1 MSLEQADCWICQSLS
16 RDTHLVYYE
25 TKTSLAK
32 LNPDQLFR
40 GYTFLTLKQHR
51 EQLHLL
57 ADRQRKQFLDDML
70 TVATDLAKAL
80 NPDRLN
86 YELLGN
92 AQAHLHWHLV
102 PRYTNDPMWGRPIWA
117 GTRHA
122 NDSPLKT
129 THSSRQASNRT
140 FHPRNS
146 PEERSPSLFRESC
159 PLMPV

>member
-1 MSLEQADCWICQSLS
+1 MSIEQADCWICQSLS
-16 RDTHLVYYE
+16 RDAHLVYYE

-57 ADRQRKQFLDDML
+57 PDRQRKQFLDDML
-70 TVATDLAKAL
+70 TVATALAKAL

-102 PRYTNDPMWGRPIWA
+102 PRYANDPMWGRPIWA
-117 GTRHA
+117 GTRPRKRLTTEDYA
-122 NDSPLKT
+122 QLKT
-129 THSSRQASNRT
+129 NIQSHLPPVQIIKRPSSKPAT
-140 FHPRNS
+140 
-146 PEERSPSLFRESC
+146 
-159 PLMPV
+159 